1 LYSRFSKPKAKLN
14 FSRNAVVAPFQEG
27 QALMFRLANMRHNT
41 LMEMTARVI
50 MVMRT
55 SKEDALVRN
64 YYSLDLQLD
73 RVVFLPLTWTLVHP
87 INSDSPLHGITQEE
101 LIARD
106 AEIMILISG
115 FDDTFNQTVHA
126 RFSYTANE
134 IVWNAKFVRA
144 FSVDANGDAI
154 MNMDDIHV
162 YEPTPVQG

>member
-1 LYSRFSKPKAKLN
+1 
-14 FSRNAVVAPFQEG
+14 
-27 QALMFRLANMRHNT
+27 
-41 LMEMTARVI
+41 
-50 MVMRT
+50 
-55 SKEDALVRN
+55 
-64 YYSLDLQLD
+64 LD

-87 INSDSPLHGITQEE
+87 INSDSPLHGLTQEE

-162 YEPTPVQG
+162 YEPTPAQG